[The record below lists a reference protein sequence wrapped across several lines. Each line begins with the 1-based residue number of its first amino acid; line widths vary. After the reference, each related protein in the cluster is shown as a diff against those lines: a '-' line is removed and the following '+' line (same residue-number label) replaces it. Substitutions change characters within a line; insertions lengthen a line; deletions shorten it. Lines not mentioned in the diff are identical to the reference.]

1 MLTFDVLSI
10 EETIT
15 ILGPNNNY
23 ITFTFPK
30 SEEILNRS
38 YKKNLNAFF
47 LFQNDLKKAI
57 KKSKSSSNQFVEF
70 INNIPI
76 IWDKTP
82 ETIKSKYKVLS
93 GELEKLNKPSGL
105 TIVSYDPGQ
114 KKKYKRRP
122 KENYIRQRNDKIN
135 KEKKNLDKL
144 SVDKNFSLMNPEAKP
159 PPVISSVVPPLEL
172 SGVFMLPPD
181 ESSVS
186 PPLQLMDLMKNTSLI
201 PDVSYP
207 VIPSNPLPDVIPL
220 PSQFQSTETDFFMEN
235 TAIYDQY
242 AEYFRLKNYENT
254 VDYFDYSNY
263 ANNFL

>member
-1 MLTFDVLSI
+1 
-10 EETIT
+10 
-15 ILGPNNNY
+15 
-23 ITFTFPK
+23 
-30 SEEILNRS
+30 
-38 YKKNLNAFF
+38 
-47 LFQNDLKKAI
+47 
-57 KKSKSSSNQFVEF
+57 
-70 INNIPI
+70 
-76 IWDKTP
+76 
-82 ETIKSKYKVLS
+82 
-93 GELEKLNKPSGL
+93 
-105 TIVSYDPGQ
+105 
-114 KKKYKRRP
+114 
-122 KENYIRQRNDKIN
+122 
-135 KEKKNLDKL
+135 
-144 SVDKNFSLMNPEAKP
+144 MNPEAKP